1 MSDRTVFLFG
11 ALLFAVSANSQASLK
26 GSVLDGNGQGLP
38 FASIRVGDPGFTT
51 QADADGAFTIT
62 GLKTGAV
69 RIRMALMGYMALDT
83 SVITGEALVVLR
95 PRSQQLLLRDV
106 EVSALR
112 VGDRAPFPKSTMS
125 SEDIATRNTGVD
137 LPFLLELQPNVVS
150 TSDGGTGIGYTSMR
164 VRGTD
169 ATRTNITVN
178 GVPFNDAESQ
188 GAFLVNMPDLAT
200 SAEDIEVQRGVG
212 TSTNGPAAFGA
223 TVNVRTTSVRQ
234 EAWGQLA
241 ASGGSFNTKRFSA
254 SAGTGLINSGSKA
267 GPASFSLD
275 VRLSSITSDGY
286 IDRATA
292 DLKSYFLQAAW
303 VGAKRSLRFITFT
316 GKEITYQAWNSVP
329 RDVIDTNRT
338 WNEYTYDNQV
348 DNYEQSH
355 YQLLYDQKIFANATL
370 NITLFRVDG
379 AGYYEQFRTDDD
391 LEGYSIAPII
401 FGNDTITTSN
411 IVRRRWLDNTLL
423 GGNVATDI
431 KFGKH
436 RLVLGGSYS
445 DYRGDHFGEVIWAQW
460 AGSSN
465 IGDRYYDNRA
475 TKTDGNVYGKITYAM
490 YPRVDLFADVQMRR
504 VTHEFLGYDDDFT
517 NIAQSVSYTFF
528 NPKAGVVWRL
538 HEGGKAYASVA
549 IANREPNRD
558 DLTETTPQ
566 SRPRSERLADYEV
579 GYERRT
585 GRCSFSA
592 NGYFMD
598 YVDQLVNTGEL
609 NDVGAALRTNV
620 ASSYRVGLELSSAI
634 RITDR
639 LLWNANAAF
648 SRNRVRSFT
657 EFVDNWDTGAQQAA
671 ELGETDIAFSPAVV
685 VGSELG
691 FRFWK
696 SPAKGHASI
705 TLVSKYVG
713 EQFLDNTSN
722 SDRKLDAYVTQDVRL
737 NILLT
742 GCKGVRSIDFNL
754 TARNVLSE
762 LYESNGWAYSYF
774 SEGRRQALV
783 GLFPQAPV
791 NVLGGVCVNF

>member
-1 MSDRTVFLFG
+1 MLI
-11 ALLFAVSANSQASLK
+11 AASANSQVSLI
-26 GSVLDGNGQGLP
+26 GSVLDENGQGLP
-38 FASIRVGDPGFTT
+38 FASIGIGDPGFNVQTDG
-51 QADADGAFTIT
+51 QGAFVIK
-62 GLKTGAV
+62 GVKPGVIRL
-69 RIRMALMGYMALDT
+69 RMAMMGYSPIDT
-83 SVITGEALVVLR
+83 SVIAGETPVILQA
-95 PRSQQLLLRDV
+95 RSQQLLLRVV

-112 VGDRAPFPKSTMS
+112 VGDRAPFAKSIMTKG
-125 SEDIATRNTGVD
+125 DIAIRNTGVD
-137 LPFLLELQPNVVS
+137 LPYLLELQPNVVS

-223 TVNVRTTSVRQ
+223 SLNVRTTAIRS
-234 EAWGQLA
+234 EAWGQLS

-254 SAGTGLINSGSKA
+254 SAGTGLVRDH
-267 GPASFSLD
+267 FSLD
-275 VRLSSITSDGY
+275 MRLSSITSDGY

-292 DLKSYFLQAAW
+292 DLKSYFVQAAW

-316 GKEITYQAWNSVP
+316 GKEITYQAWNGVP

-355 YQLLYDQKIFANATL
+355 YQLLFDQKLGTNATL

-379 AGYYEQFRTDDD
+379 AGYYEQFRTNDD
-391 LEGYSIAPII
+391 LAGYGISPIML
-401 FGNDTITTSN
+401 GSDTITTSD

-423 GGNVATDI
+423 GGNVAADI
-431 KFGKH
+431 KLGKH
-436 RLVLGGSYS
+436 QLVLGGSYS
-445 DYRGDHFGEVIWAQW
+445 EYRGDHFGEVIWARL
-460 AGSSN
+460 AGNSD
-465 IGDRYYDNRA
+465 IRDRYYDDRA
-475 TKTDGNVYGKITYAM
+475 TKSDANVYGKLIYALNA
-490 YPRVDLFADVQMRR
+490 RVDLFGDLQMRQ
-504 VTHEFLGYDDDFT
+504 VVHGFLGYDDGFS
-517 NIAQSVSYTFF
+517 NIAQSVNFIFF
-528 NPKAGVVWRL
+528 NPKAGIVWRA
-538 HEGGKAYASVA
+538 HEGGRAYASLAV
-549 IANREPNRD
+549 ANREPNRD

-566 SRPRSERLADYEV
+566 SRPRSERLTDVEV

-585 GRCSFSA
+585 GRYALSA
-592 NGYFMD
+592 NGYYMD
-598 YVDQLVNTGEL
+598 YMDQLVNTGEL

-620 ASSYRVGLELSSAI
+620 ASSYRAGLELSGAV

-639 LLWNANAAF
+639 LLCNANAAF
-648 SRNRVRSFT
+648 SRNRVRAFT
-657 EFVDNWDTGAQQAA
+657 EYVDDWDTSTQRAID
-671 ELGETDIAFSPAVV
+671 LGETDIAFSPSVV

-696 SPAKGHASI
+696 KSAKGHADI

-713 EQFLDNTSN
+713 EQFLDNTTS
-722 SDRKLDAYVTQDVRL
+722 SDRKLDGYVTHDVRL
-737 NILLT
+737 NVSLS
-742 GCKGVRSIDFNL
+742 GCKSVRSIDFNL
-754 TARNVLSE
+754 TMRNVFSE

-774 SEGRRQALV
+774 SEGRKQALV
-783 GLFPQAPV
+783 GLFPQAPL
-791 NVLGGVCVNF
+791 NVLGGITVRF

>member
-1 MSDRTVFLFG
+1 MLI
-11 ALLFAVSANSQASLK
+11 AASANSQVSLI
-26 GSVLDGNGQGLP
+26 GSVLDENGQGLP
-38 FASIRVGDPGFTT
+38 FASIGIGDPGFNVQTDG
-51 QADADGAFTIT
+51 QGAFVIK
-62 GLKTGAV
+62 GVKPGVIRL
-69 RIRMALMGYMALDT
+69 RMAMMGYSPIDT
-83 SVITGEALVVLR
+83 SVIAGETPVILQA
-95 PRSQQLLLRDV
+95 RSQQLLLRVV

-112 VGDRAPFPKSTMS
+112 VGDRAPFAKSIMTKG
-125 SEDIATRNTGVD
+125 DIAIRNTGVD
-137 LPFLLELQPNVVS
+137 LPYLLELQPNVVS

-223 TVNVRTTSVRQ
+223 SLNVRTTAIRS
-234 EAWGQLA
+234 EAWGQLS

-254 SAGTGLINSGSKA
+254 SAGTGLVKDH
-267 GPASFSLD
+267 FSLD
-275 VRLSSITSDGY
+275 MRLSSITSDGY

-292 DLKSYFLQAAW
+292 DLKSYFVQAAW

-316 GKEITYQAWNSVP
+316 GKEITYQAWNGVP

-355 YQLLYDQKIFANATL
+355 YQLLFDQKLGTNATL

-379 AGYYEQFRTDDD
+379 AGYYEQFRTNDD
-391 LEGYSIAPII
+391 LAGYGISPIML
-401 FGNDTITTSN
+401 GSDTITTSD

-423 GGNVATDI
+423 GGNVAADI
-431 KFGKH
+431 KLGKH
-436 RLVLGGSYS
+436 QLVLGGSYS
-445 DYRGDHFGEVIWAQW
+445 EYRGDHFGEVIWARL
-460 AGSSN
+460 AGNSD
-465 IGDRYYDNRA
+465 IRDRYYDDRA
-475 TKTDGNVYGKITYAM
+475 TKSDANVYGKLTYALNS
-490 YPRVDLFADVQMRR
+490 RLDLFGDLQMRQ
-504 VTHEFLGYDDDFT
+504 VVHGFLGYDDGFS
-517 NIAQSVSYTFF
+517 NIAQSVNFIFF
-528 NPKAGVVWRL
+528 NPKAGIVWRA
-538 HEGGKAYASVA
+538 HEGGRAYASLAV
-549 IANREPNRD
+549 ANREPNRD

-566 SRPRSERLADYEV
+566 SRPRSERLTDVEV

-585 GRCSFSA
+585 GRYALSA
-592 NGYFMD
+592 NAYCMD
-598 YVDQLVNTGEL
+598 YMDQLVNTGEL

-620 ASSYRVGLELSSAI
+620 ASSYRAGLELSGAV

-639 LLWNANAAF
+639 LLCNANAAF
-648 SRNRVRSFT
+648 SRNRVRAFT
-657 EFVDNWDTGAQQAA
+657 EYVDDWDTSTQRAID
-671 ELGETDIAFSPAVV
+671 LGETDIAFSPSVV

-696 SPAKGHASI
+696 KSAKGHADI

-713 EQFLDNTSN
+713 EQFLDNTTS
-722 SDRKLDAYVTQDVRL
+722 SDRKLDGYVTHDVRL
-737 NILLT
+737 NVSLS
-742 GCKGVRSIDFNL
+742 GCKSVRSIDFNL
-754 TARNVLSE
+754 TMRNVFSE

-774 SEGRRQALV
+774 SEGRKQALV
-783 GLFPQAPV
+783 GLFPQAPL
-791 NVLGGVCVNF
+791 NVLGGITVRF